1 MYKSENAFSKVLSL
15 KLKLLGYSVIRI
27 ETGLTCQGVPDMFV
41 QGNGTDFWL
50 ELKNEKK
57 LTLETTKLKV
67 HWRPGQQPW
76 AYTYYMQHHK
86 NKYTFTVIAGDN
98 CFVLVCMKKVFT
110 DNVVMF
116 NDECVFKCKS
126 LTELMETLFK
136 EVNNAK

>member
-15 KLKLLGYSVIRI
+15 KLKLLGYSVTRI

-67 HWRPGQQPW
+67 QWRPGQQPW

-86 NKYTFTVIAGDN
+86 NKYTFTAIAGDN
-98 CFVLVCMKKVFT
+98 CFVLVSMKKVFT
-110 DNVVMF
+110 DNVVML

-126 LTELMETLFK
+126 LIELMETLFK

>member
-15 KLKLLGYSVIRI
+15 KLKLLGYSVTRI

-67 HWRPGQQPW
+67 QWRPGQQPW
-76 AYTYYMQHHK
+76 AYADGLGEALGEDGGPRCHQFGWRWFQRT
-86 NKYTFTVIAGDN
+86 GRRW
-98 CFVLVCMKKVFT
+98 CG
-110 DNVVMF
+110 
-116 NDECVFKCKS
+116 
-126 LTELMETLFK
+126 TEFA
-136 EVNNAK
+136 VRWQ